1 MPSPSAVRIIFVHGL
16 ASKPPEAK
24 LLELWKKA
32 LIENVRTD
40 SKTLASSL
48 EKEPDLFRSAYWAN
62 AVPDHIEDSPGYVK
76 KLERAVD
83 AVIRIRRDAG
93 KSLHISKAGWVGA
106 KVKKFGQGIV
116 YSLAGALTLKDNVIS
131 QNIHE
136 ISLYR
141 ADQYVADRIREPLE
155 RELGDAWKSGKQP
168 VIIAH
173 SMGSFVVYD
182 VLWRFSHRSE
192 AFYREHRKDK
202 VGLLI
207 TMGSPLGDST
217 LRDFMLIERWKEAL
231 KSCSREE
238 RRRYYPTNIRRWQ
251 NYCAYGDIVCHDS
264 TLDNDFF
271 EGLRSDV
278 GGYGRN
284 DLRDYARLYNP
295 YVGTAGK
302 PNPHKSYGY
311 LIQPKLS
318 QKLRSFLG
326 SR

>member
-1 MPSPSAVRIIFVHGL
+1 MPRTSDARIIFVHGL

-24 LLELWKKA
+24 LIELWKKA
-32 LIENVRTD
+32 LVENLRVD

-48 EKEPDLFRSAYWAN
+48 EKAPDLFRSAYWAN
-62 AVPDHIEDSPGYVK
+62 AVPDHIEDSSVYMK
-76 KLERAVD
+76 KLEKAVD

-106 KVKKFGQGIV
+106 KVKKFGQGVV
-116 YSLAGALTLKDNVIS
+116 YSLAAALTLKDNVVS
-131 QNIHE
+131 ENIRE
-136 ISLYR
+136 VSLYR
-141 ADQYVADRIREPLE
+141 TDQYVADRIREPLE
-155 RELGDAWKSGKQP
+155 RELSDAWKSGKQP

-173 SMGSFVVYD
+173 SMGSFVAYD

-192 AFYREHRKDK
+192 ALYRRHRKDK

-207 TMGSPLGDST
+207 TMGSPLGDSA
-217 LRDFMLIERWKEAL
+217 LRDFMLIERWKKAL
-231 KSCSREE
+231 KSRSREE

-264 TLDNDFF
+264 TLDDDFF

-284 DLRDYARLYNP
+284 DLRDYLRLYNP
-295 YVGTAGK
+295 YVCTDGSR
-302 PNPHKSYGY
+302 NPHKSYGY

-318 QKLRSFLG
+318 QKLRSFFG
-326 SR
+326 AR